1 MNNYQEHS
9 LDILSTILD
18 SAYEG
23 IVVVNESAKIIHF
36 NDAYSRFTGIKKAE
50 ALGQHVT
57 KIIENTRLHN
67 VLESGI
73 PERGSLQIINGQEMI
88 VHRIPIRKDGRV
100 IAVIGMLI
108 FEGVSE
114 LYKILEK
121 HQQTDRKSLIHSNN
135 LVIPEKKRKIT
146 LEKIIG
152 KSDKIAQTKQLARK
166 AAKTLVTVLITG
178 ESGTG
183 KELFAQS
190 IHHLSP
196 YCNGPFISVNCAAI
210 PDHLLESELFGYE
223 DGAFTGARKG
233 GKPGKFELAHEGTLF
248 LDEIG
253 DMPLSMQSKILRVL
267 QEKEG
272 IRVGGVKP
280 YRTNTRIVT
289 ATNKA
294 IEQMV
299 QQGTFREDLYYR
311 LNIIRLHIPP
321 LRERKEDIP
330 LLLSYYIEEI
340 CQKYSISTKQL
351 TNKALVQLL
360 SYEWPGNIRELVNI
374 VERMISL
381 VEKKE
386 ISASDVSL
394 LFNQTSIPLQPS
406 YSNVETSETDKQT
419 SNIFLKLK
427 SEKKLEEREVI
438 INALNE
444 TNGNKAKAAR
454 KLGIHRSTLYDKLK
468 QFKI

>member
-1 MNNYQEHS
+1 MSNYQDY
-9 LDILSTILD
+9 LFDILSTVLD

-23 IVVVNESAKIIHF
+23 VVVINEKAEIIHF
-36 NDAYSRFTGIKKAE
+36 NDAYSRFTGIKKEE

-67 VLESGI
+67 VLNSGI
-73 PERGSLQIINGQEMI
+73 PERGSLQVINGQEMI
-88 VHRIPIRKDGRV
+88 VHRIPIRKKDRIV
-100 IAVIGMLI
+100 AAVGMLI

-121 HQQTDRKSLIHSNN
+121 HQQKGRMTVKLSNN
-135 LVIPEKKRKIT
+135 HVNLEKKSIVM
-146 LEKIIG
+146 LEEIIG
-152 KSDKIAQTKQLARK
+152 KSEKIAATKQLARR
-166 AAKTLVTVLITG
+166 AAKTLATVLITG

-190 IHHLSP
+190 IHHLSL
-196 YCNGPFISVNCAAI
+196 YSHGPFVSVNCAAI
-210 PDHLLESELFGYE
+210 PDLLLESELFGYA

-272 IRVGGVKP
+272 IRIGDVKS
-280 YRTNTRIVT
+280 YKTITRVIA
-289 ATNKA
+289 ATNKNL
-294 IEQMV
+294 EQMV
-299 QQGTFREDLYYR
+299 QQGAFREDLYYR

-330 LLLSYYIEEI
+330 LLLAHYLEEVCHRYKI
-340 CQKYSISTKQL
+340 PTKQL

-360 SYEWPGNIRELVNI
+360 SYEWPGNIRELVNM
-374 VERMISL
+374 VERIISL
-381 VEKKE
+381 VEKE
-386 ISASDVSL
+386 DISASDIAV
-394 LFNQTSIPLQPS
+394 LFNQASVTRPLNEPDSKTIEIITSPH
-406 YSNVETSETDKQT
+406 NVISEIKA
-419 SNIFLKLK
+419 
-427 SEKKLEEREVI
+427 EKKLEEREVI
-438 INALNE
+438 IKVLRE

-454 KLGIHRSTLYDKLK
+454 KLGIHRSTLYDKIK
-468 QFKI
+468 QLNI